1 MQKIFVLISSFV
13 KKDKKHGIDRV
24 VRNILHHWLNK
35 NFSQIE
41 IYPIYT
47 KENKDGLFI
56 PEFSTENFLEINISD
71 DDRAAVLEN
80 GDILVLGLD
89 RFIKSD
95 SEQISTIFGLK
106 EKGIKIYSI
115 VHDLMLMN
123 ERTKKVW
130 FKEDKEYH
138 RDLLVKMHES
148 EKIVCVSKTI
158 RKETEAW
165 MLKKCP
171 QGDVKVDYFIEG
183 CDIETEAYYHYSI
196 PLADEI
202 KFCIK
207 NRPTFLQVSTFHP
220 RKQHLQTLRAME
232 LLWVSG
238 YDVNIIFAG
247 RLDPMSVILA
257 DDLHNHP
264 EFGKR
269 LHWLNEVNDAML
281 IELYKSST
289 ALIMPSLA
297 EGFGLPVVEA
307 AHFGLPL
314 ILRDITV
321 FRELAGEHAF
331 YFKGMEPENL
341 AQTIRAWLEL
351 HKAAKAPSVSGMN
364 LITWKE
370 SAKMLFDC
378 VTG

>member
-13 KKDKKHGIDRV
+13 QKDKKHGIDRV

-35 NFSQIE
+35 SFSQIE
-41 IYPIYT
+41 IYPVYT
-47 KENKDGLFI
+47 KENKAVLFI

-71 DDRAAVLEN
+71 DDSAAVLEN

-95 SEQISTIFGLK
+95 SEQISKIFGLK
-106 EKGIKIYSI
+106 ERGIKIYTI
-115 VHDLMLMN
+115 VHDLLIMN
-123 ERTKKVW
+123 RDTKNTW
-130 FKEDKEYH
+130 WQYEKEYH
-138 RDLLVKMHES
+138 RNLFDKMHES

-165 MLKKCP
+165 ILKKCP
-171 QGDVKVDYFIEG
+171 QSNVKVDYFIEG
-183 CDIETEAYYHYSI
+183 CDIETEAYYHDSI
-196 PLADEI
+196 LFEDEI
-202 KFCIK
+202 NISIK

-232 LLWVSG
+232 LLWASG
-238 YDVNIIFAG
+238 HDINIIFAG
-247 RLDPMSVILA
+247 RLDPMSVISA
-257 DDLHNHP
+257 DDLYNHS

-314 ILRDITV
+314 ILRDIPV
-321 FRELAGEHAF
+321 FRELAGDNAF
-331 YFKGMEPENL
+331 YFSGLGGDEFAQKIVTWLDMNKKGIEPKSSKMSL
-341 AQTIRAWLEL
+341 Y
-351 HKAAKAPSVSGMN
+351 
-364 LITWKE
+364 TWQE
-370 SAKMLFDC
+370 SANMLLRC
-378 VTG
+378 ISE